1 MDITFGAIQSFHY
14 EVLISYSETY
24 NFEPTVRL
32 VVGKLGIMKKLRVYD
47 LKAEGLHDTGTFL
60 DGQDPRLVFSIGSVE
75 LSTKRFVTFLKL
87 P

>member
-1 MDITFGAIQSFHY
+1 
-14 EVLISYSETY
+14 
-24 NFEPTVRL
+24 
-32 VVGKLGIMKKLRVYD
+32 MKKLRVYD